1 LKAAALYR
9 KRLACAA
16 ERYERARIGY
26 LSFVN
31 TAKPVRNPPGI
42 GGAKSTSEQNLLAI
56 QSTFTDKGIMTFR
69 THKITGAKA
78 QVLIALGI
86 PGGF

>member
-1 LKAAALYR
+1 VPFDRLKAAALYR

-16 ERYERARIGY
+16 ERHERARIGY

-56 QSTFTDKGIMTFR
+56 
-69 THKITGAKA
+69 
-78 QVLIALGI
+78 
-86 PGGF
+86 